1 MLLSPFRKLADR
13 FLKAVL
19 EVFGGSPD
27 VGPRVQAFLSVRALA
42 LAVPNPYMERCLKVG
57 QSSSAIGIGGKKT
70 SGGLKSTDQSLW
82 FKALG

>member
-27 VGPRVQAFLSVRALA
+27 VSPRVQAFLSVRALA

-57 QSSSAIGIGGKKT
+57 GLKLSILVLGLKT
-70 SGGLKSTDQSLW
+70 LGPWVGGLGVRPLH
-82 FKALG
+82 